1 MPFKIDEESEAWQ
14 QYYWEK
20 QESLDKFKSKNKL
33 SLDYKIARPKAV
45 APMIVHRKQ
54 YIVKTT

>member
-20 QESLDKFKSKNKL
+20 QESLGEFKSKNEL
-33 SLDYKIARPKAV
+33 PSDYKIARPKAV
-45 APMIVHRKQ
+45 APMIIHRK
-54 YIVKTT
+54 